1 MRARMIIAR
10 ALGAGV
16 LLAVAGAAPA
26 VASAGHAMPVVLGD
40 VLGLGHLAGSVFGGI
55 GHALLGAFSW
65 TFGIASKFILVTV
78 GALVRML
85 IPRSW
90 AAHGLA
96 IMQWL
101 VAVPNYAGQI
111 TSPSGAHVYGFAG
124 INALRDLF
132 TWIGAALLPLTFVY
146 AISRAAAGHGD
157 HVAIPIVRVLG
168 LAAVLISY
176 PYWWTEG
183 AAVVNQL
190 TDMILTLGPVV
201 TGIHKLMLYAV
212 GGVALGGWQLIDL
225 ALMAAIA
232 IQLLALVFLK
242 VAIILLGA
250 LLYAT
255 GPITLGLIPTD
266 SGHALTRAWLSSVVA
281 LLALPVAWATV
292 LAVGA
297 LLINDA
303 GTAGPLIAGS
313 GDIASLLG
321 GVILAVA
328 GLASLWL
335 CLRAAKEA
343 AGLLRLQLGGLLSLT
358 ASRRAGQGAGSA
370 SAGAGAQASGAGS
383 LRRFGTQA
391 SGARQ
396 GAVGALAVSGPTG
409 ARIARA
415 GAIAGG
421 VGRRGAVGSAA
432 VAARAGASSAGP
444 TAQRVLARSRAGV
457 VAADI
462 ARGAVAGWQGLTGA
476 PSPRRAAHGH
486 SSRSSERQSQDHASP
501 DGVPTQRHAGP
512 TAGSPSKPSAGT
524 TAPQS
529 WPATRGGNDL
539 SPHPS
544 AGSPS
549 APGQGSSGPAPT
561 PRSGEPQRA
570 TTRAGARASTPN
582 PGRVTPA
589 DPAPVKVPR
598 RSDPPAPT
606 APSKGTR

>member
-1 MRARMIIAR
+1 MRSRMITAR
-10 ALGAGV
+10 GVGAGIM
-16 LLAVAGAAPA
+16 LAVAGAAPA
-26 VASAGHAMPVVLGD
+26 AASAGHAIPLALGD

-65 TFGIASKFILVTV
+65 TFEIASKFILVTV

-90 AAHGLA
+90 AQHGLA

-111 TSPSGAHVYGFAG
+111 TSPSGGHVYGFAG

-146 AISRAAAGHGD
+146 AISRAAAGYGD

-190 TDMILTLGPVV
+190 TNMILTLGPVV
-201 TGIHKLMLYAV
+201 TGVHKLMLYAV

-266 SGHALTRAWLSSVVA
+266 SGHALTRAWASSVVA

-313 GDIASLLG
+313 GDVASLLG

-358 ASRRAGQGAGSA
+358 ANRRAGQGAGAA
-370 SAGAGAQASGAGS
+370 STGAGTQVSGASS

-396 GAVGALAVSGPTG
+396 GAVGALAASGPAG

-432 VAARAGASSAGP
+432 VTARAGASSAGP

-462 ARGAVAGWQGLTGA
+462 ARGGIAGWQGHTGA

-486 SSRSSERQSQDHASP
+486 PSRSPDRQSQHDASP
-501 DGVPTQRHAGP
+501 NGVRTQSQAGQK
-512 TAGSPSKPSAGT
+512 ASSPAKPSTGA

-529 WPATRGGNDL
+529 RPATRANSDL
-539 SPHPS
+539 SPHPP
-544 AGSPS
+544 AGRPPTPGPS
-549 APGQGSSGPAPT
+549 SRGPAPS
-561 PRSGEPQRA
+561 PRSVEPDRG
-570 TTRAGARASTPN
+570 TTRTGARASTPN
-582 PGRVTPA
+582 PGRVTPT
-589 DPAPVKVPR
+589 DPAPAKVPR

-606 APSKGTR
+606 APLKGTR